1 MMRSPAAHFV
11 PAVACIFLTVPAMG
25 ESITISIFIADR
37 TKSGCLEVT
46 CKKKEDE
53 YEFPTDN
60 MQHSSHL
67 ISFLDLD
74 FENLSR
80 HGQPDRPP
88 YSRQS
93 LRPSFYLLQFRS
105 FSLRYFAHSVTPTTH
120 LARLLVLHIDRPH
133 LSIQVEEHF
142 PLGSV
147 VHFAFCQQLYCQRLA
162 WLDFNLQ
169 FFLLHSLLQI
179 CRLTS
184 ICSAM
189 SNPVKNTRVGSL
201 STGPYRCRKT
211 SNSWNTSG
219 NIAWDITSTSLSGRS
234 YFNSRSFFIL
244 SKSAGGIL
252 SPARPSIFGLPRR
265 T

>member
-11 PAVACIFLTVPAMG
+11 PVVACIFLTVPAMG

-37 TKSGCLEVT
+37 TNSGCLGVT
-46 CKKKEDE
+46 CKKKGGMNMNSLQTQ
-53 YEFPTDN
+53 YE
-60 MQHSSHL
+60 QHSSHL

-80 HGQPDRPP
+80 HGQSNRSSH
-88 YSRQS
+88 SRQG
-93 LRPSFYLLQFRS
+93 LRSSFYLLQFPS
-105 FSLRYFAHSVTPTTH
+105 FSPPFYSHSIHSPCSPSCPAHKSTASVRSSRRTLPSRLCRSSCPLPAVVWPTSC
-120 LARLLVLHIDRPH
+120 LARFQPAILP
-133 LSIQVEEHF
+133 
-142 PLGSV
+142 P
-147 VHFAFCQQLYCQRLA
+147 
-162 WLDFNLQ
+162 
-169 FFLLHSLLQI
+169 SLLQI
-179 CRLTS
+179 RRLTS

-189 SNPVKNTRVGSL
+189 SSPVKNTLVGSL

-219 NIAWDITSTSLSGRS
+219 NIAWDITSTSLRGRS